1 MLERCVK
8 GLDYPKE
15 SMVMC
20 GDATGIHNETRDDF
34 SDSDFR
40 TARNFKIDYIDID
53 DIVSM

>member
-20 GDATGIHNETRDDF
+20 GDATGIHNENRDDF